1 MRSESRLWP
10 ENTDPDVLSPEAG
23 ATILAR
29 SLAAILRLRRPGE
42 GAITTRALKDQG
54 GRLEEFGPDPH
65 ARLMQRRG
73 LPELPRLL

>member
-29 SLAAILRLRRPGE
+29 SLAAILRHRRPGE
-42 GAITTRALKDQG
+42 GAITTRALKDQA
-54 GRLEEFGPDPH
+54 GRLEEFGPDRH
-65 ARLMQRRG
+65 ASPDATPG
-73 LPELPRLL
+73 AP